1 MTNVPVVDY
10 PIELLDKITAT
21 DIEEYLEYL
30 RYYVTEDG
38 KEHTNGERGIMRKL
52 ACLRTLYRY
61 FYKKESIKTNPASIV
76 DMPKIHEKEI
86 VRLDADEVSV
96 LLDQVELGDK
106 LTKSQQKFHDK
117 TKTRIWRF

>member
-1 MTNVPVVDY
+1 MANVPVVDY

-61 FYKKESIKTNPASIV
+61 FYKKEVLRLILLLLWICLNTRKEC
-76 DMPKIHEKEI
+76 KIGC
-86 VRLDADEVSV
+86 R
-96 LLDQVELGDK
+96 
-106 LTKSQQKFHDK
+106 
-117 TKTRIWRF
+117 